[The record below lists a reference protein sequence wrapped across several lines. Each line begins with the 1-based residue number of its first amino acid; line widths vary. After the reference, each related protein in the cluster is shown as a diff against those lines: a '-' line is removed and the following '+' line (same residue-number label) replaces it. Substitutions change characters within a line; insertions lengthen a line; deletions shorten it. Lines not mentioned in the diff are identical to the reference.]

1 MHTGYNKPKIAVRK
15 QPARTLSICLLFL
28 YVCFLC
34 VCVCVCVLCLLHFYG
49 ILLAIVCLMAQC
61 TGELGKRE

>member
-34 VCVCVCVLCLLHFYG
+34 VCVMSAPFLWHIVSHCLSHGSVHRG
-49 ILLAIVCLMAQC
+49 I
-61 TGELGKRE
+61 GKERVEE